1 MSKKFARLSLTV
13 LLAVMLTFAAGIGS
27 AYADDPV
34 PGAPVSGDGVVPL
47 EYDGNISCQQLGY
60 GFGFKIEG
68 NGADVYTDT
77 FPLDLSNGG
86 SHTGGAPDDP
96 SNSITAS
103 SDDGFFIDWTATLGI
118 DAVIVKGG
126 RDSNAYVYFPEDT
139 ADTNLASPDL
149 SGGQLPQISH
159 VEFCYDYELTASKT
173 ANAEFT
179 RTYSWTIDKSVDP
192 AAHSGFAG
200 DTFSSDYDVNV
211 DQTIADS
218 DFAVSGEI
226 TVNNPTPFA
235 VNFSVSDDVDGTAA
249 NVSCDTY
256 DLDPGASTVCT
267 YSADLGDIDPGDGT
281 NTATI
286 TSNTSGVGGAT
297 ASADYAFGD
306 PTTTVG
312 DPTVNVTDYFDGDL
326 VGEDLGSAS
335 GDLTFKYERDFACPT
350 DADAYTDGIYTDS
363 FPNTAEID
371 ETGAEASAN
380 VDLTC
385 YAPVVTKS
393 ASASY
398 DETHTWTI
406 EKSVTPE
413 SQSGYPG
420 DTLSWEWTVN
430 VSEMSVDS
438 NFAVSGTIWVY
449 NPADEAMTVDVSDS
463 LDDGTIATVDCGGG
477 STSLTVAA
485 DDTGSCSY
493 SASPTG
499 KTATLNTATATLNGA
514 DFNGTADVNFVANVI
529 GGTATVTDDQIGL
542 AEDLTADEGPW
553 EFSES
558 DSHTCSTN
566 RSDYGSDG
574 TYSDTLDNTAT
585 VTDSEGNADSD
596 DASTTYT
603 CSAGFVDVQK
613 TTDGV
618 VNPARSIDFT
628 LTGPGLPSGGVT
640 MNTFGD
646 ADGVLVFAAAL
657 VPGEEYTVC
666 ENPVPAGFT
675 SFWEL
680 DGTIVTPFN
689 PDATDVPPQDI
700 GVRCYTFTANE
711 GQTRFFEIDNSHPGG
726 DPRTIG
732 YWKNWNTCT
741 GGNQAGVAAKNG
753 GAAAGVYILDNL
765 LPQTLST
772 GDSITSDDY
781 KVTNCLQA
789 VKILSKQD
797 QSGRNKASDAAYE
810 LASQLLAAK
819 LNLAAG
825 AETCSAVQTAVTS
838 GQLLLDQINFNG
850 SGDYLGS
857 GRLTAAKAAQRNQ
870 ALSLA
875 NALDQYNNG
884 NLCP

>member
-1 MSKKFARLSLTV
+1 MKTKFARLSLTIA
-13 LLAVMLTFAAGIGS
+13 LTAMLAFAVGIGS
-27 AYADDPV
+27 VYADDPI
-34 PGAPVSGDGVVPL
+34 PGAPTSGDGVVPL

-60 GFGFKIEG
+60 SFGFKIEG
-68 NGADVYTDT
+68 QGGEAYTGT

-86 SHTGGAPDDP
+86 SHTGSAPDDP
-96 SNSITAS
+96 SNSITVS
-103 SDDGFFIDWTATLGI
+103 SDDGFYIDWAASLGI

-126 RDSNAYVYFPEDT
+126 RDSNAYVYIPEDN

-159 VEFCYDYELTASKT
+159 VEFCYDYELTAEKT

-179 RTYSWTIDKSVDP
+179 RTYTWDITKTVDP
-192 AAHSGFAG
+192 DSHSGFAG
-200 DTFSSDYDVNV
+200 DTFSSDYDVFV
-211 DQTIADS
+211 DQTVADS

-226 TVNNPTPFA
+226 TVNNPTPFS

-249 NVSCDTY
+249 TVNCDTY
-256 DLDPGASTVCT
+256 DLDPGASTTCT
-267 YSADLGDIDPGDGT
+267 YSADLGGAVDGT

-286 TSNTSGVGGAT
+286 TSNTAGVGGAT
-297 ASADYAFGD
+297 ASADYEFGD
-306 PTTTVG
+306 PTEVDG
-312 DPTVNVTDYFDGDL
+312 FPTINVTDYFDGDL
-326 VGEDLGSAS
+326 VGADLGSAS
-335 GDLTFKYERDFACPT
+335 GDFTFDYDRDFACPT
-350 DADAYTDGIYTDS
+350 DADAYEDGVFTDS
-363 FPNTAEID
+363 FPNTAKID
-371 ETGAEASAN
+371 ETGQPADAN

-385 YAPVVTKS
+385 YAPVVTKD
-393 ASASY
+393 AAASY
-398 DETHTWTI
+398 DETHTWTV
-406 EKSVTPE
+406 EKSVDPE

-420 DTLSWEWTVN
+420 DVLDWEWTVN
-430 VSEMSVDS
+430 VSETSEDS

-449 NPADEAMTVDVSDS
+449 NPADESMTVDVSDA
-463 LDDGTIATVDCGGG
+463 LNDGTIATVDCGGG
-477 STSLTVAA
+477 SSSLTVAA
-485 DDTGSCSY
+485 DATGSCSY
-493 SASPTG
+493 SATPGG
-499 KTATLNTATATLNGA
+499 KTATLNTATATINGA
-514 DFNGTADVNFVANVI
+514 NFTGTANVDFVANVI
-529 GGTATVTDDQIGL
+529 GGTATVTDDEIGL
-542 AEDLTADEGPW
+542 NDLLTAGEGPW
-553 EFSES
+553 EFTGD

-566 RSDYGSDG
+566 RSEYGSDG
-574 TYSDTLDNTAT
+574 TYSNTIDNTAT
-585 VTDSEGNADSD
+585 VTDSQGNSDSD
-596 DASTTYT
+596 DASITYT
-603 CSAGFVDVQK
+603 CSAGFVDVKK

-618 VNPARSIDFT
+618 VNPTRSIDFT
-628 LTGPGLPSGGVT
+628 LSGPGLPSGGVT

-646 ADGVLVFAAAL
+646 ADGVLEFGAAL
-657 VPGEEYTVC
+657 IPGEQYTVC

-675 SFWEL
+675 SFWKL

-689 PDATDVPPQDI
+689 PNATDVPPQDL
-700 GVRCYTFTANE
+700 GVRCYTFTATE

-741 GGNQAGVAAKNG
+741 GGNQAAVAAKNG

-772 GDSITSDDY
+772 GDSNTGDDY
-781 KVTNCLQA
+781 KVTTCLQA

-797 QSGRNKASDAAYE
+797 QNGRNKASDAAYE

-825 AETCSAVQTAVTS
+825 AETCTAVQTAVTN

-857 GRLTAAKAAQRNQ
+857 GRLTAAKAAQRTQ

-875 NALDQYNNG
+875 ATLDQYNNG
-884 NLCP
+884 NLCT

>member
-1 MSKKFARLSLTV
+1 MNKKFARLSL
-13 LLAVMLTFAAGIGS
+13 AVFLVATLIFAVGIGS
-27 AYADDPV
+27 ASADD
-34 PGAPVSGDGVVPL
+34 GAPVSGDGVAPIEVT
-47 EYDGNISCQQLGY
+47 GNPSCSELGY
-60 GFGFKIEG
+60 SFGFKIDG
-68 NGADVYTDT
+68 QPIGSDLLFYLIASTQNG
-77 FPLDLSNGG
+77 LSTV
-86 SHTGGAPDDP
+86 HTGGAIDDS
-96 SNSITAS
+96 SNSVTVTS
-103 SDDGFFIDWTATLGI
+103 EDGVSFDWMATLGI

-126 RDSNAYVYFPEDT
+126 RDTNAYVYIPEDT
-139 ADTNLASPDL
+139 ADTGLASPENA
-149 SGGQLPQISH
+149 SGESAAISH
-159 VEFCYDYELTASKT
+159 IEFCYDYELTASKT
-173 ANAEFT
+173 ANADFT
-179 RTYSWTIDKSVDP
+179 RTYTWNITKSVDP
-192 AAHSGFAG
+192 ASHSGFAG
-200 DTFSSDYDVNV
+200 DTFSSDYDVVV

-249 NVSCDTY
+249 DVSCDTY
-256 DLDPGASTVCT
+256 DLDPGATATCT
-267 YSADLGDIDPGDGT
+267 YSAALAGANNGT

-335 GDLTFKYERDFACPT
+335 GDLTFEYDRDFACPT
-350 DADAYTDGIYTDS
+350 DADAYENGVYTDS

-371 ETGAEASAN
+371 ETGQSADAN

-385 YAPVVTKS
+385 YAPVVTKD

-406 EKSVTPE
+406 EKSVDPE

-420 DTLSWEWTVN
+420 DMLSWEWTVN
-430 VSEMSVDS
+430 VSETSVDS

-449 NPADEAMTVDVSDS
+449 NPADEAMTVDVSDV
-463 LDDGTIATVDCGGG
+463 LDDGTIATVNCGGG
-477 STSLTVAA
+477 STSLSVAA

-493 SASPTG
+493 SASPIG

-514 DFNGTADVNFVANVI
+514 DFNGTANVNFVANVI
-529 GGTATVTDDQIGL
+529 GGTATVTDDEIGL
-542 AEDLTADEGPW
+542 NDPLTAGEGPW
-553 EFSES
+553 EFTGS

-566 RSDYGSDG
+566 RSDYGANG
-574 TYSDTLDNTAT
+574 TYSNTVDNTAT
-585 VTDSEGNADSD
+585 VTDSEGNSDSD

-603 CSAGFVDVQK
+603 CSAGFLDVKK

-646 ADGVLVFAAAL
+646 ADGVLMFAAAL

-689 PDATDVPPQDI
+689 PDATDVPPQDL

-741 GGNQAGVAAKNG
+741 GGNQAAVAAKNG

-857 GRLTAAKAAQRNQ
+857 GRLTAAKAAQRTQ